1 MPYAVSLII
10 RKEVPLMSG
19 HVVFM
24 VEVIILLVVAAIAAV
39 AGFAI
44 GKLRTRSAMAAEV
57 AKARE
62 EVAAANARLS
72 AERTFSAEALKTQ
85 AETLR
90 KEFQVMATQ
99 MARVE
104 GQTLREEHL
113 ARLNDLLAPLGKNI
127 ESFRTQFVSGH
138 ATMDRYIK
146 DLVEQTTAV
155 GHEAGQLAKALKAN
169 SKMQGNWGEAILNNL
184 LEASG
189 LTEGR
194 DYIVQEHT
202 RDEEGRSLIPDVV
215 VNLPGERAVIV
226 DSKVSLT
233 AFADYAV
240 CEDED
245 ERQRLMREHLQ
256 SLRRHVKELSVKN
269 YDKVVK
275 NSIGYVLM
283 FVPNEAAYIAAMN
296 SDPKLATEA
305 YAQRIIIVNPTNLL
319 MALQLAYNLWQS
331 ELQSRS
337 VFEIYNSAEKLYKK
351 FSTFAQNF
359 EQIGKSIRQLS
370 TTYEKAEKQLATG
383 KGNIVDQL
391 EGWKKKGLTPTS
403 EIPESLRNLN
413 ENEEE

>member
-1 MPYAVSLII
+1 
-10 RKEVPLMSG
+10 
-19 HVVFM
+19 M
-24 VEVIILLVVAAIAAV
+24 VDIVILLVVVGIAAV
-39 AGFAI
+39 AGYAI
-44 GKLRTRSAMAAEV
+44 GALRTRIALNAEV

-62 EVAAANARLS
+62 EAATASARLN
-72 AERTFSAEALKTQ
+72 AERTHSAEALKVQ
-85 AETLR
+85 ADALR
-90 KEFQVMATQ
+90 AEFQAMASQ
-99 MARVE
+99 LARVE
-104 GQTLREEHL
+104 GKALREEHL
-113 ARLNDLLAPLGKNI
+113 ERLNDLLAPLGKNI

-138 ATMDRYIK
+138 AAMDRYIK

-194 DYIVQEHT
+194 DFIVQEHT

-215 VNLPGERAVIV
+215 VNLPGERAVVV

-240 CEDED
+240 CDDEE
-245 ERQRLMREHLQ
+245 ERQRLMREHLL

-296 SDPKLATEA
+296 ADPKLATEA
-305 YAQRIIIVNPTNLL
+305 YAQRIIILNPTNLL

-337 VFEIYNSAEKLYKK
+337 VYEIYNSAEKLYKK
-351 FSTFAQNF
+351 FVGFAQNF
-359 EQIGKSIRQLS
+359 AQIGKGIRQLS
-370 TTYEKAEKQLATG
+370 DVYDKAEKQLATG
-383 KGNIVDQL
+383 RGNIVDQL
-391 EGWKKKGLTPTS
+391 EGWKKKGLTPSS
-403 EIPESLRNLN
+403 EIPEALRNLN
-413 ENEEE
+413 ESEVE

>member
-1 MPYAVSLII
+1 
-10 RKEVPLMSG
+10 
-19 HVVFM
+19 M
-24 VEVIILLVVAAIAAV
+24 VEVSILLIVAVIAAI

-44 GKLRTRSAMAAEV
+44 GKLRTRTMMATEV

-62 EVAAANARLS
+62 EVAAANARLA

-85 AETLR
+85 AESLR
-90 KEFQVMATQ
+90 KEFQAMASQ

-104 GQTLREEHL
+104 GKTLREEHL
-113 ARLNDLLAPLGKNI
+113 ARLTDLLAPLGKNI

-138 ATMDRYIK
+138 AAMDRYIK

-194 DYIVQEHT
+194 DYVVQEHT

-240 CEDED
+240 CEEED
-245 ERQRLMREHLQ
+245 ERQRLMREHLL

-296 SDPKLATEA
+296 ADSKLATEA

-337 VFEIYNSAEKLYKK
+337 VYEIYNSAEKLYKK
-351 FSTFAQNF
+351 FVGFAQNF
-359 EQIGKSIRQLS
+359 EQVGKGIRQLS
-370 TTYEKAEKQLATG
+370 ATYEKAEKQLATG
-383 KGNIVDQL
+383 RGNIVDQL
-391 EGWKKKGLTPTS
+391 EGWKKKGLTPSS
-403 EIPESLRNLN
+403 EIPSSLLEQN
-413 ENEEE
+413 EGEED

>member
-1 MPYAVSLII
+1 
-10 RKEVPLMSG
+10 
-19 HVVFM
+19 M
-24 VEVIILLVVAAIAAV
+24 VDIVILLVVAGIAAV
-39 AGFAI
+39 AGYAI
-44 GKLRTRSAMAAEV
+44 GALRTRIALNAEV

-62 EVAAANARLS
+62 EAATASARLN
-72 AERTFSAEALKTQ
+72 AERTHSAEALKVQ
-85 AETLR
+85 ADALR
-90 KEFQVMATQ
+90 AEFQAMASQ
-99 MARVE
+99 LARVE
-104 GQTLREEHL
+104 GKALREEHL
-113 ARLNDLLAPLGKNI
+113 ERLNDLLAPLGKNI

-138 ATMDRYIK
+138 AAMDRYIK

-194 DYIVQEHT
+194 DFIVQEHT

-215 VNLPGERAVIV
+215 VNLPGERAVVV

-240 CEDED
+240 CDDEE
-245 ERQRLMREHLQ
+245 ERQRLMREHLL

-296 SDPKLATEA
+296 ADPKLATEA
-305 YAQRIIIVNPTNLL
+305 YAQRIIILNPTNLL

-337 VFEIYNSAEKLYKK
+337 VYEIYNSAEKLYKK
-351 FSTFAQNF
+351 FVGFAQNF
-359 EQIGKSIRQLS
+359 AQIGKGIRQLS
-370 TTYEKAEKQLATG
+370 DVYDKAEKQLATG
-383 KGNIVDQL
+383 RGNIVDQL
-391 EGWKKKGLTPTS
+391 EGWKKKGLTPSS
-403 EIPESLRNLN
+403 EIPEALRNLN
-413 ENEEE
+413 ESEVE